1 LLFNKNSVI
10 MSITKNEAEEKVKK
24 AIEKIRPY
32 LNRDG
37 GDVELLEVTD
47 DFIVKVR
54 LTGACHGCPF
64 SMMTLKAGIEEAIRN
79 EFPEM
84 KQLISVG

>member
-1 LLFNKNSVI
+1 
-10 MSITKNEAEEKVKK
+10 MSITKNEAQEKVKK

-37 GDVELLEVTD
+37 GDVELVEVTD
-47 DFIVKVR
+47 DFEVKVR

-64 SMMTLKAGIEEAIRN
+64 SMMTLKAGIEEAIRH
-79 EFPEM
+79 EFPEL
-84 KQLISVG
+84 KRLISVD

>member
-1 LLFNKNSVI
+1 MTN
-10 MSITKNEAEEKVKK
+10 ITKNEAQEKVIK

-37 GDVELLEVTD
+37 GDVELVEITD
-47 DFIVKVR
+47 DFVVKVR

-64 SMMTLKAGIEEAIRN
+64 SMMTLKAGIEEAIRQ

-84 KQLISVG
+84 KQLISVA